1 MDAISVNVMALI
13 EDFCVL
19 VNGIGAVGQGRH
31 FLLIIGTRSD
41 GDCGG
46 KVKYGRLEDVSRVRS
61 CRSCSRCLGVNIS
74 SGKV

>member
-31 FLLIIGTRSD
+31 FCLLLELGAMGTA
-41 GDCGG
+41 
-46 KVKYGRLEDVSRVRS
+46 VGR
-61 CRSCSRCLGVNIS
+61 
-74 SGKV
+74 